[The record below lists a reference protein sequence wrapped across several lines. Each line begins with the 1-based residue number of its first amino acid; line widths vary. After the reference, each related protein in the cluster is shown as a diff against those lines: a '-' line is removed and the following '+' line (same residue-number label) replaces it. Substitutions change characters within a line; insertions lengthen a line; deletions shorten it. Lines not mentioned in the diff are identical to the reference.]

1 MKILQVIDN
10 LDVGGAERVF
20 VDMCNILHENNH
32 NVTALL
38 LLTKN
43 GELASQLQVPFI
55 KLDRKSKWNV
65 SKMYRCYKIM
75 KQYDIV
81 HCHFRHVYT
90 YMSIV
95 NLIFNSNSK
104 IILQDHYGSI
114 NIDKKIPFL
123 LDSILK
129 PSYYIGVSNTLRSW
143 SIKYLKI
150 EEVNVFLLSN
160 IVRKKRY
167 SMANQIEVDFILV
180 SNIKPVKNNLFAVE
194 LCQYLKKTLLLVGQ
208 IQDKEYYSKIKTKLD
223 DTISISTLILDSQE
237 ICRKAKFGLHTS
249 KSESG
254 PLVLIEYLA
263 QGLPFL
269 SYETGEVATILKPH
283 FPEYFIDNFDMQEW
297 KSKLDKIIK
306 LDVDYTKM
314 NTVFE
319 QYFGEVQYYRK
330 LENIYACI
338 LKD

>member
-1 MKILQVIDN
+1 MKILQVIDT
-10 LDVGGAERVF
+10 LCVGGAERVF

-55 KLDRKSKWNV
+55 KLDRKNKW
-65 SKMYRCYKIM
+65 SICKMYRCYKII
-75 KQYDIV
+75 KQYNII
-81 HCHFRHVYT
+81 HCHFRHVYK
-90 YMSIV
+90 YISIV
-95 NLIFNSNSK
+95 NLIFNCKSK

-114 NIDKKIPFL
+114 DIDEEIPFL
-123 LDSILK
+123 LDSLLK
-129 PSYYIGVSNTLRSW
+129 PSYYIGVSNTLRNW
-143 SIKYLKI
+143 SIKNLKI
-150 EEVNVFLLSN
+150 AEGNVFLLPN
-160 IVRKKRY
+160 IVRRKTY
-167 SMANQIEVDFILV
+167 GEANQNEVDFILV
-180 SNIKPVKNNLFAVE
+180 SNIKAIKNNLFAVE
-194 LCQYLKKTLLLVGQ
+194 LCQFLNKTLLLVGQ
-208 IQDKEYYSKIKTKLD
+208 IQDKEYYSRIQPKLD
-223 DTISISTLILDSQE
+223 DKISISTLILDSQE

-269 SYETGEVATILKPH
+269 SYETGEVAAILKPH
-283 FPEYFIDNFDMQEW
+283 FPEYFIDNFVMQEW
-297 KSKLDKIIK
+297 QNKLDKIIK
-306 LDVDYTKM
+306 LEVDYSKM

-319 QYFGEVQYYRK
+319 HYFGEVQYYKK